1 MKKRSR
7 SLIAVLMVFGLGLG
21 ITTALVIAATRTI
34 AAVDYMGL
42 A

>member
-1 MKKRSR
+1 MKKGSR

-21 ITTALVIAATRTI
+21 IMTVAAMAATRAI
-34 AAVDYMGL
+34 AAVDYIGL